1 MTTMTAQQIYDIFH
15 NAPGTA
21 TWQAAR
27 AAADQLG
34 EDMPQLAADIKRIQ
48 DMMNAAWHGAAADIA
63 SQGAEPL
70 ALEYINTADGLRT
83 AQDLVERQ
91 TGSFHTA
98 ASSVQPVPPQ
108 PTTVD
113 VIDAALGAPDMQQQM
128 TNYLAAAQH
137 NVDVY
142 SAYHGASQYN
152 TSNLPM
158 DYGHLAMDNTGVT
171 ETGAPPPASAGA
183 VPQPRAGLA
192 APKQVT
198 TAATS
203 ARSGGT
209 PTRSSTEPTV
219 RPTAAT
225 GTDPSTPPTQPST
238 APSTSRPPRAGL
250 PDPIEPT
257 ASPDPQPVTT
267 TASEPGS
274 FDSSTT
280 SVPIF
285 DDLGAIGGQGNSGV
299 AFGVSPLVEPGDGSG
314 TTYRQ
319 PGQDVVDRPGPLDGP
334 TTERTSAATGVSA
347 TEEPEFAPVAGMS
360 SRRRDEDE
368 EHHISAY
375 LEPDAN
381 ELFGSPE
388 RPVRPVIGA

>member
-21 TWQAAR
+21 TWQAAQ
-27 AAADQLG
+27 AAANQLG
-34 EDMPQLAADIKRIQ
+34 EDMPQLAADIKRLQ
-48 DMMNAAWHGAAADIA
+48 DTMNTAWHGTAADIA

-70 ALEYINTADGLRT
+70 ALEYMNTADGLRT

-113 VIDAALGAPDMQQQM
+113 VIDAALGAPDMQQQV
-128 TNYLAAAQH
+128 TNYLNAAQH

-152 TSNLPM
+152 TSSLPM
-158 DYGHLAMDNTGVT
+158 DYGRLAVDNTGVT
-171 ETGAPPPASAGA
+171 ETGAPPTASAGA
-183 VPQPRAGLA
+183 VSQPRAGLA
-192 APKQVT
+192 APKRLFGAT
-198 TAATS
+198 TS
-203 ARSGGT
+203 AHSGGT
-209 PTRSSTEPTV
+209 PTRSWAGPAA
-219 RPTAAT
+219 RPTATASAPPPT
-225 GTDPSTPPTQPST
+225 PTQPST
-238 APSTSRPPRAGL
+238 VQPTARSPRPGT
-250 PDPIEPT
+250 PDPTGPI
-257 ASPDPQPVTT
+257 ASPDPQPVTA

-274 FDSSTT
+274 FDSLTP

-285 DDLGAIGGQGNSGV
+285 DDLGAVGGQGNPGA
-299 AFGVSPLVEPGDGSG
+299 AFGVGPFVEPGGGSSS
-314 TTYRQ
+314 TYRQ
-319 PGQDVVDRPGPLDGP
+319 PGQGVVDGPGPLDGP
-334 TTERTSAATGVSA
+334 TTERTSTATAVSA
-347 TEEPEFAPVAGMS
+347 TEEPEFAPVPGMA
-360 SRRRDEDE
+360 SRRSDEDE

-375 LEPDAN
+375 LEPDPN